1 MANFNE
7 IDDLFKNRFEG
18 YKDHSV
24 NPSEQWVA
32 FEQQLNT
39 GSSTTKTSAGF
50 SSMKM
55 LSMAASVAAIIS
67 VGLISQSDVNHIPQ
81 QATSQSANE
90 TDFSL
95 NKASFVPF
103 VNEDEGSFGFAA
115 IEAVETRTAWLL
127 SEHTI
132 ETSSGLAIQN
142 SDFASVKQESTAL
155 LASTTVD
162 QSLEKNTDRTIY
174 DDSQVSYAGLRANV
188 NKMPSLSLT
197 VRSQELAEH
206 NNSLDFLDY
215 AAKAGLGSDFF
226 MRVGVRF
233 GNGESNNKFQ
243 PNNWTANAM
252 ASIGFKKAIK
262 DNMGWMVELAYL
274 RRSGNGLERNQN
286 LEVERLYTAFNNSFN
301 AGANSEEITPSFT
314 IDRSII
320 ATRLDYVQLPVSMY
334 YEASQKLSFNAG
346 AYADFLLRASNAT
359 YLVYNQKD
367 YVSRN
372 PSEDELNS
380 KEGLNRF
387 RYGLSAGANY
397 EIMSNLSLD
406 LRTMV
411 PLNSPFNSTAEVCA
425 NRGAKQ
431 SLDLMIGL
439 RYSI

>member
-18 YKDHSV
+18 FKDHSV
-24 NPSEQWVA
+24 NPTEQWAA
-32 FEQQLNT
+32 FEHQLNV
-39 GSSTTKTSAGF
+39 GSNVTKTSAGF
-50 SSMKM
+50 SSIKM

-67 VGLISQSDVNHIPQ
+67 VGLISQSDENHTPS
-81 QATSQSANE
+81 QAISQIEEQTGFKLNE
-90 TDFSL
+90 S
-95 NKASFVPF
+95 SFVPF
-103 VNEDEGSFGFAA
+103 MNENDFAA
-115 IEAVETRTAWLL
+115 TKAAESKATWL
-127 SEHTI
+127 SENTFEASDYEAAVSSINSTI
-132 ETSSGLAIQN
+132 E
-142 SDFASVKQESTAL
+142 QESSTL
-155 LASTTVD
+155 LASTSFD
-162 QSLEKNTDRTIY
+162 QSLEEKTDRTIF
-174 DDSQVSYAGLRANV
+174 DNSQLSYAGLRTNL
-188 NKMPSLSLT
+188 NRMPALSLSIENA
-197 VRSQELAEH
+197 QLAET
-206 NNSLDFLDY
+206 NKSLDFLDY
-215 AAKAGLGSDFF
+215 AAKAGFGSDFF
-226 MRVGVRF
+226 VRVGVRF

-243 PNNWTANAM
+243 TNNWTANAM
-252 ASIGFKKAIK
+252 ASVGFKKAFK

-320 ATRLDYVQLPVSMY
+320 ATRLDYIQLPVSVY
-334 YEASQKLSFNAG
+334 YDASQKLSLNAG
-346 AYADFLLRASNAT
+346 AYADFLFRASNST

-367 YVSRN
+367 YVLRTPN
-372 PSEDELNS
+372 QDELNS
-380 KEGLNRF
+380 REGLNRF

-425 NRGAKQ
+425 NKGAKQ